1 MKQLSKKKEEYM
13 FENNKRKGAP
23 EGPLLT
29 VFGSAARLEGKFT
42 IADSIEIECEVAGE
56 INVEG
61 KLVVGKNGI
70 VQANVH
76 TVDALIMGLYEG
88 DMVATGEVEVTDT
101 GRVSGNIETD
111 SLVISKGGFFNGNVS
126 KMKKGRQGEVAP
138 EPRKGPVGVVEAT
151 KLGKKPATGSD
162 VKN

>member
-13 FENNKRKGAP
+13 FEDNKRKGAS

-29 VFGSAARLEGKFT
+29 VLGSAARLEGKFT

-61 KLVVGKNGI
+61 KLVVGENGI
-70 VQANVH
+70 VQATVH

-101 GRVSGNIETD
+101 GRISGNIETD

-126 KMKKGRQGEVAP
+126 KLKKERKAEVAP
-138 EPRKGPVGVVEAT
+138 EPRKVPMEVVEAT
-151 KLGKKPATGSD
+151 NLGKKPATGSG

>member
-1 MKQLSKKKEEYM
+1 MFKDNKQ
-13 FENNKRKGAP
+13 NGAP

-29 VFGSAARLEGKFT
+29 VFGSSARLEGKFT

-76 TVDALIMGLYEG
+76 TVDALIKGQYEG
-88 DMVATGEVEVTDT
+88 DMVATGDVEITDT

-151 KLGKKPATGSD
+151 KLGKKPATGSGD
-162 VKN
+162 KN